1 MLNQGTLCV
10 GNPTSTADVVGVV
23 EIDIGLGFA
32 DTAEG
37 ICRLTEK
44 LHVDEGRCVQRG
56 ADVVNF
62 IL

>member
-10 GNPTSTADVVGVV
+10 GNPTGTADVVGVV

-44 LHVDEGRCVQRG
+44 LHVDEG
-56 ADVVNF
+56 
-62 IL
+62 